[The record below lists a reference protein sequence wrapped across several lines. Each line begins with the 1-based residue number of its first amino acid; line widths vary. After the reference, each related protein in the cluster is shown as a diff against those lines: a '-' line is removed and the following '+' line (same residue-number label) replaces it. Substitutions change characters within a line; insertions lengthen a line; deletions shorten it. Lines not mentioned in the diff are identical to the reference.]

1 MSNTFPFRRF
11 YRLISEEGRCLEDL
25 GVDGRISKVILTI
38 WDGNVYF
45 GFISLGVVTGDQLPN
60 EGFAV

>member
-1 MSNTFPFRRF
+1 
-11 YRLISEEGRCLEDL
+11 LEDL